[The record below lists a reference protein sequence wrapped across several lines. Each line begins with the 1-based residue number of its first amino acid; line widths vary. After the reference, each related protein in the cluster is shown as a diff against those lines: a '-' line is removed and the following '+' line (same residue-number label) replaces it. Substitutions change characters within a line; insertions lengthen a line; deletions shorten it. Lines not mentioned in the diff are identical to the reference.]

1 MKTEH
6 IDVKPFAKFA
16 VSALVAAASF
26 ISLPATGQDL
36 PTNKPRGNWNTV
48 INEVD
53 GGHVLGNPDAEA
65 RMVEFMSYTCS
76 HCAEFTKT
84 GESAIKLLY
93 VPSGKVSYEVRHLI
107 RDPVDLTAALA
118 AQCGAPDKFF
128 ANHTALLMKYPDW
141 MAKARSMTQAQMARW
156 NFGSF
161 AARSQ
166 AIASDLDFYEIMETR
181 GYSRIQLDDCLKDE
195 TRARAIAAQSQADAA
210 KYGLRGTPTFIMG
223 GETLD
228 AHDWPRLQPYL
239 DALYDK

>member
-1 MKTEH
+1 MKMDPTE
-6 IDVKPFAKFA
+6 VKTLAKFA
-16 VSALVAAASF
+16 ASALAAAAAFASF
-26 ISLPATGQDL
+26 PAAAQDL
-36 PTNKPRGNWNTV
+36 ATSKPRGNWNTV

-65 RMVEFMSYTCS
+65 RLVEFMSYTCS

-93 VPSGKVSYEVRHLI
+93 VPGGKVSYEVRHLI

-118 AQCGAPDKFF
+118 AQCGAPSKFF
-128 ANHTALLMKYPDW
+128 ANHTALLMKYPEW

-161 AARSQ
+161 GARAQ

-181 GYSRIQLDDCLKDE
+181 GYSRIALDDCLKDE
-195 TRARAIAAQSQADAA
+195 TKARAIAAQSQADAE

-228 AHDWPRLQPYL
+228 AHDWTRLQPYL
-239 DALYDK
+239 DALYKK